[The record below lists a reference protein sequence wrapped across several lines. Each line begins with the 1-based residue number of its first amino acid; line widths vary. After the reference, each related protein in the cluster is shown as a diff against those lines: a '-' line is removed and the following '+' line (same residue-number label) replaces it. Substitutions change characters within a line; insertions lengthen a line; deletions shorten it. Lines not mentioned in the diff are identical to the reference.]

1 MQERLPSHTS
11 VPLLGAVAAA
21 HSKLRPIEKAAWSY
35 ETAYAKIRFDF
46 VPCGL
51 TVAGCSWFIPPT
63 LLTYRHLVLTKLSL
77 LQMIKAGCIK
87 SPGLVG
93 VAARGFGVLIKHVS
107 LDMK

>member
-1 MQERLPSHTS
+1 MQERPPSRTS
-11 VPLLGAVAAA
+11 IPLLGAVAAA
-21 HSKLRPIEKAAWSY
+21 GSKLGRIEKAAWSY
-35 ETAYAKIRFDF
+35 ETACAKIRFDF

-51 TVAGCSWFIPPT
+51 TVAGCSWFILPT

-77 LQMIKAGCIK
+77 LQMIKAGCIE

-93 VAARGFGVLIKHVS
+93 VAARGFGVLIKHVL